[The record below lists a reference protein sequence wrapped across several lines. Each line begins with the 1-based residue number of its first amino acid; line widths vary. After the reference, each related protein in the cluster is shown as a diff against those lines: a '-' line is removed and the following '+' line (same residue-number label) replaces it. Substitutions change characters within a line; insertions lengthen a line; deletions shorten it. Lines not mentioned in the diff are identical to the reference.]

1 MKKIILFSMVGLLSG
16 CDSLLDNSSAPSR
29 YDYNDTNPRAIVTT
43 PVTTT
48 VSERP
53 SVAKRSEVTATT
65 LGEPGST
72 AVVTPKLTDTSK
84 SLTGPTV
91 PGMAPTI
98 GQ

>member
-1 MKKIILFSMVGLLSG
+1 MKKIILFSMLGLLSG
-16 CDSLLDNSSAPSR
+16 CDSVLDNSAPSR

-48 VSERP
+48 VSKP
-53 SVAKRSEVTATT
+53 PAVAKRSEVTATT